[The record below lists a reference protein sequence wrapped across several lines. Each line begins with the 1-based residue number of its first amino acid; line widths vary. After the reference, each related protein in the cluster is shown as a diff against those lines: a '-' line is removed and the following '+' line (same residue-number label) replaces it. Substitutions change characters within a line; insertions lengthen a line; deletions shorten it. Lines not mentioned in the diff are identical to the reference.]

1 MSKYNLDVG
10 CHYWQFNRMVQ
21 KTKEL
26 MKIIQV
32 PLHLFDGD
40 INENLSNSKSDN
52 NYALFGMI
60 LLIFP
65 TMATKTKN

>member
-1 MSKYNLDVG
+1 
-10 CHYWQFNRMVQ
+10 MVQ